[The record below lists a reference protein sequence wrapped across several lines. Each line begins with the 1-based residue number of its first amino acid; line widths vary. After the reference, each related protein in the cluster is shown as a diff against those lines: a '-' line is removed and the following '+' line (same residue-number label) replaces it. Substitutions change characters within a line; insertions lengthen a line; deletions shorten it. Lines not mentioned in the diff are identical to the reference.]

1 MIKQPSLACQ
11 SVTELFT
18 ELNIRP
24 FQIFTLIALLYL
36 ATERLSRNKKKYLF
50 INCYLLW
57 IKQKTNKLRVQTE
70 IPRISGYHWLGPWR
84 NYSMDFSFFLS
95 FQEKMKQKEERDLVR
110 PRTDDIFKA
119 GIRRDLAP
127 TKFGYVSAL
136 GRLFCIS
143 HTARPGASMVY
154 MLLSLSTVPGANYE
168 ARILFGRENC
178 SVSAGELINSL
189 VLVCTLHKLTFLKF
203 TRSFFFV
210 SSY

>member
-1 MIKQPSLACQ
+1 MIKQPSIACQ

-18 ELNIRP
+18 ELNTRP
-24 FQIFTLIALLYL
+24 FQIFTVIALLFL

-70 IPRISGYHWLGPWR
+70 IPRISAYHWLGPWW

-95 FQEKMKQKEERDLVR
+95 FQEKWSKKRKEIWWDHALMTYLRREFDGIWRQQNLVTF
-110 PRTDDIFKA
+110 PR
-119 GIRRDLAP
+119 L
-127 TKFGYVSAL
+127 VVC
-136 GRLFCIS
+136 FCIS

-154 MLLSLSTVPGANYE
+154 MLLSLSTVPGANYA

-178 SVSAGELINSL
+178 SVSAGSWS
-189 VLVCTLHKLTFLKF
+189 TPWF
-203 TRSFFFV
+203 
-210 SSY
+210 